1 MIESM
6 ELNSEFFDNFLTKIA
21 DIFEAKNMSIVECKR
36 KEDGETFYALAAT
49 KVNPMTKLLEFTPI
63 CFFWNKNP
71 IMSMDITEKPLC
83 ASQKTLEEWADEATD
98 MEIVDIRALN

>member
-6 ELNSEFFDNFLTKIA
+6 ELNTEFFDNFLKKIESL
-21 DIFEAKNMSIVECKR
+21 FEDKNMSIIECKN

-49 KVNPMTKLLEFTPI
+49 KVNPVTQLLEFTPI

-71 IMSMDITEKPLC
+71 MLSMEVTERPLC
-83 ASQKTLEEWADEATD
+83 ASQRSLSEWADEAANA
-98 MEIVDIRALN
+98 EIVDIRVLN